1 MVDLD
6 LDIIAERTKT
16 IKIGGKEV
24 VLKNITMEEH
34 MEAELIVQQLEA
46 TQLVNKKSIKDASKL
61 KDEYIMKILDV
72 SPEEAKKITLKQYQ
86 ALRKF
91 ISRQELYDQG
101 MTDRDIDLMEKKVL
115 KKQMAQIQ

>member
-6 LDIIAERTKT
+6 LDIIAENVKT

-24 VLKNITMEEH
+24 ELKNITMEEH
-34 MEAELIVQQLEA
+34 MEAELIVQRLEA
-46 TQLVNKKSIKDASKL
+46 THLIDEDSIKAASAL
-61 KDEYIMKILDV
+61 KDEYIMKVLNITKA
-72 SPEEAKKITLKQYQ
+72 EAKKITLKQYQ

-101 MTDRDIDLMEKKVL
+101 FNDRDIDLMEKKTL